1 MGGVPGIMSVYI
13 DVPGAQDSEMD
24 WLLPALTAALGLLI
38 GITLAWWFG
47 RSAQLARFEEGAR
60 SRDAELALVQ
70 SELARARETLITDR
84 DLQQT
89 RDRQAQALQS
99 EFSKCQADLAGAL
112 ARAEVTDKQ
121 ITDLQ
126 TRVREASILIEQN
139 TRLEKLVAE
148 VEARAQAQ
156 AQNAAEKLQWLAQ
169 AREVLT
175 EQFQSVSA
183 SILDTKAQHFN
194 ERQSEQLQHLLKPFR
209 EQIETFQ
216 RDVRDA
222 SRQEL
227 EGRVEIKGELKQL
240 RDLNQNL
247 SSEAHAL
254 TQALRG
260 DSKKRGNW
268 GELVLERLLELAGLR
283 PGREFDVQPS
293 VQGVDRQRQF
303 PDVILRLTD
312 DRSLVIDSKLSLI
325 AFEQLTASEND
336 DERERH
342 RKDHRAAMR
351 THIESLGQKRYSESP
366 DLRSPEFVVM
376 FVPIEAAYL
385 EAIGNDDSL
394 YELAISRKV
403 IVASPGMLLGLLR
416 IVHELWRV
424 QERQKNAE
432 EIARLAGS
440 LYDNFARIAE
450 NLQTTLNRIDGA
462 RDELQEAIK
471 RMQSGRGNVL
481 GQVEKLRALG
491 AKASKALPAQW
502 KEQLEAPEA
511 DRAEPSIESGDDT
524 ESSS

>member
-1 MGGVPGIMSVYI
+1 M
-13 DVPGAQDSEMD
+13 EL
-24 WLLPALTAALGLLI
+24 LLPILFGLTGLLV
-38 GITLAWWFG
+38 GFGLAFWIA
-47 RSAQLARFEEGAR
+47 RSSASRRFDEGAR
-60 SRDAELALVQ
+60 SRDAELALLNG
-70 SELARARETLITDR
+70 ELERARQAQVLER
-84 DLQQT
+84 SQQVAQDQ
-89 RDRQAQALQS
+89 RAQALQS
-99 EFSKCQADLAGAL
+99 DYAKCQAELAGVQAKM
-112 ARAEVTDKQ
+112 AATEQQVAE
-121 ITDLQ
+121 LQ
-126 TRVREASILIEQN
+126 LRIRESSVLIERN
-139 TRLEKLVAE
+139 TELEKQLSEVA
-148 VEARAQAQ
+148 ARAQAQ
-156 AQNAAEKLQWLAQ
+156 AQNAADKLQWLAQ

-183 SILDTKAQHFN
+183 SILDSKAQHFS

-227 EGRVEIKGELKQL
+227 EGRTEIKGELKQL

-336 DERERH
+336 DDRERH

-385 EAIGNDDSL
+385 EAVGNDDSL

-440 LYDNFARIAE
+440 LYDNFARIAD
-450 NLQTTLNRIDGA
+450 NLQTTLGRIDGA

-471 RMQSGRGNVL
+471 RMQTGRGNVL

-491 AKASKALPAQW
+491 AKTNKALPAQW
-502 KEQLEAPEA
+502 QGQLEAPATDTPEA
-511 DRAEPSIESGDDT
+511 SIESGDTT
-524 ESSS
+524 ESSP